1 MREKEQMLSRRGV
14 LSLFF
19 CPALRVDEY
28 EGEIKGTDKKACCR
42 KQHTTVDKI
51 LDLRF

>member
-19 CPALRVDEY
+19 YPALRVDEN
-28 EGEIKGTDKKACCR
+28 EREIKETDKKECCR
-42 KQHTTVDKI
+42 KQHTVVVEI